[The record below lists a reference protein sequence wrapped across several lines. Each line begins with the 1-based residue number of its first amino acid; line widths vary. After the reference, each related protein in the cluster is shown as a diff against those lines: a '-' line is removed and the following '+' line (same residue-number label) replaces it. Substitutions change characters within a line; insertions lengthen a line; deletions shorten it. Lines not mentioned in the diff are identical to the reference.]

1 MAKKLGLKG
10 IPIQLSLTE
19 VGDHAEDLDSFV
31 YELSLRDRSGKE
43 KCIEVCGIS
52 EITIAHQQ
60 VDLSEIAKKFEIQEE
75 DIQRP
80 EGRIELLIGSDYCTL
95 MPQVIK
101 TVDNVQ
107 LMSNEF

>member
-10 IPIQLSLTE
+10 IPIQMSLTE

-31 YELSLRDRSGKE
+31 YELSLRDRSRKE
-43 KCIEVCGIS
+43 KCIEVC

-60 VDLSEIAKKFEIQEE
+60 VDLSEIANKFEIREK

-80 EGRIELLIGSDYCTL
+80 EGRIELLIGSDYCAL